1 MKNTYLITEKGRTLV
16 KADAKRVKDGKSPFI
31 ADGFECNA
39 IAYKN
44 MRDLIQL
51 VTISYEAMIYADA
64 NIYRVRSNKD
74 YNHWNNARNKAKV
87 IWESSVRILEKIQKG
102 SRFDYKW

>member
-1 MKNTYLITEKGRTLV
+1 MKNTYLITEKGKTLV
-16 KADAKRVKDGKSPFI
+16 KADAKKVNGGRSVT
-31 ADGFECNA
+31 DGFECST

-44 MRDLIQL
+44 LRDLIQL

-74 YNHWNNARNKAKV
+74 YNYWNNARNKAKV
-87 IWESSVRILEKIQKG
+87 IWESSVSILKKKQQG
-102 SRFDYKW
+102 SRFEYKW